1 MATTIAAAMLPAT
14 SAVVHLSR
22 DLRLRRIFGRSNCL
36 TPMTRSLSPET
47 AALRRAKQG
56 ALFADDA
63 LGVRV
68 LPVIGEQKDISYYGT
83 IARGVLNGPE
93 VTGMGFWSINPYVGC
108 AFGCAYCYARYAHRY
123 VLERAATANPEHDGL
138 QNDMDSMPPWLAFER
153 RIFVKENAADVL
165 RRALRHGSDR
175 HLALLGEE
183 TIVIGTATDPYQ
195 PAERRFRVTRGVLE
209 VLAEHAGLSIVIIT
223 KSPLVTRDVDLLRR
237 IARSS
242 QITIHLSLI
251 TLDRALARRL
261 EPRAPTPE
269 ARVRALARLRANDI
283 EVGINVMPVLPGITD
298 APEQLEPLVRT
309 VAEHGAT
316 YVNACALRLQSAAR
330 QRYLPFIEL
339 EFPELARRY
348 RATYARSHSVGDRYR
363 DGLRDYFKRVCSRYG
378 VPFGHRGD
386 GGEEDT
392 GADPRR
398 VEARKVAEQLSLL

>member
-1 MATTIAAAMLPAT
+1 
-14 SAVVHLSR
+14 
-22 DLRLRRIFGRSNCL
+22 
-36 TPMTRSLSPET
+36 MTRSLSPGT
-47 AALRRAKQG
+47 AAPRRANQG

-83 IARGVLNGPE
+83 VARGVLNGPE

-123 VLERAATANPEHDGL
+123 VVERSATAHPEHGGL
-138 QNDMDSMPPWLAFER
+138 RNDMESMPPWLAFER

-195 PAERRFRVTRGVLE
+195 PAERRFRVTRSVLE

-242 QITIHLSLI
+242 EITIHLSLI

-269 ARVRALARLRANDI
+269 ARVRALARLRANGI
-283 EVGINVMPVLPGITD
+283 AVGINVMPVLPGITD

-330 QRYLPFIEL
+330 QRYLPFIEQ
-339 EFPELARRY
+339 EFPELAPRY
-348 RATYARSHSVGDRYR
+348 RATYSRGHSVGDRYR
-363 DGLRDYFKRVCSRYG
+363 DGLRDYFKRVCSLYG

-386 GGEEDT
+386 GGEKDT

-398 VEARKVAEQLSLL
+398 VEARKVAEQLMLL